1 MIYSLRQQRSARTAP
16 TQASIRSRPS
26 SVPGIRDATAES
38 TRDARDEPALKLPML
53 EAEVLELRQSLADAT
68 ANRDELR
75 QEMDDLRRD
84 RDHWRKLAEPS
95 EAEKAGTRTWFCG
108 RASSGA

>member
-1 MIYSLRQQRSARTAP
+1 MPDPILQESHFAMIYNLRQQRSARTA
-16 TQASIRSRPS
+16 TQASIRSRPIT
-26 SVPGIRDATAES
+26 VPGIRDATAES

-53 EAEVLELRQSLADAT
+53 EAEVVQLRQSLADAT

-84 RDHWRKLAEPS
+84 RRNRGMKGIS
-95 EAEKAGTRTWFCG
+95 G
-108 RASSGA
+108 RP

>member
-1 MIYSLRQQRSARTAP
+1 MIYNLRQQRSARTA
-16 TQASIRSRPS
+16 TQASIRSRPIT
-26 SVPGIRDATAES
+26 VPLRDATPES

-53 EAEVLELRQSLADAT
+53 EAEVVELRQSLADAT

-75 QEMDDLRRD
+75 REMDDLRRD